1 MNETVQIVANN
12 GGFSGQ
18 FWDLD
23 FHCVYREFNG
33 TFEGDEYEYYPKDT
47 ASWVEGR
54 SLLRHNESRDWD
66 LHLRDCR
73 VIVDEIEYQVGFEGH
88 LIIPEGETAVV
99 TVQGS
104 GNLRV
109 DSGFHP
115 HINGTLTIENFLR
128 VDGLWSDEYERIR
141 FDGNDIRVRTTQESR
156 YTSGGGPF
164 SSFDQWGIEISVHQ
178 GTNVEITEPGKLPL
192 WTVYIMLG
200 VSVVLFVIT
209 IREVKMARRPQMAK

>member
-1 MNETVQIVANN
+1 M
-12 GGFSGQ
+12 
-18 FWDLD
+18 
-23 FHCVYREFNG
+23 
-33 TFEGDEYEYYPKDT
+33 
-47 ASWVEGR
+47 
-54 SLLRHNESRDWD
+54 
-66 LHLRDCR
+66 
-73 VIVDEIEYQVGFEGH
+73 
-88 LIIPEGETAVV
+88 
-99 TVQGS
+99 
-104 GNLRV
+104 
-109 DSGFHP
+109 
-115 HINGTLTIENFLR
+115 
-128 VDGLWSDEYERIR
+128 DGLWSDEYERIR